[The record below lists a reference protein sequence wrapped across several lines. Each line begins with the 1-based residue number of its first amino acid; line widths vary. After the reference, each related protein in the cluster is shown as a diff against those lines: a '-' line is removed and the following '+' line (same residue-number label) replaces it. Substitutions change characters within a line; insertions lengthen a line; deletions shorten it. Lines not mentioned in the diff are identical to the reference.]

1 LQTDIYYSDR
11 NLTCGEELPF
21 GMFGKE
27 VPAMIN
33 VDALKRIVGDDW
45 VVTQRD
51 QITGYLAD
59 ETYLGVLPKPAEN
72 VVVVKPANPEEISA
86 ILKLANEEKTP
97 VYPRGGGTGLVGAC
111 VPTRDGIVL
120 SLERLD
126 KIIEI
131 DQDNM
136 MVVSEAGVTLDHL
149 LREVEQSGLLFPPH
163 PGDEGAQV
171 GGMVACNAGGTRAV
185 KYGVVRNYVK
195 GMEVVLPTGEIVQM
209 GGKLLKN
216 NTGLDLMH
224 LIIDSEGILGIITKA
239 ILKLYPKFGAT
250 ATLVVSFE
258 DRHAAIATVPKILQA
273 GIIPMAIE
281 YTEKSLMED
290 TAKHINMTWP
300 AKQGKAQ
307 LIIIMAEA
315 NEDQLY
321 GMCEQLSEICDKNGA
336 VDTLMAETTSEQA
349 EILKIRSEVG
359 NAMKPMNADALDVT
373 VPPAAI
379 ATMLDEI
386 DKVSQKYGIFI
397 PVVGHAGDGNL
408 HPNMFWEFD
417 KKGVLKQAKQ
427 EIYEAALNLG
437 GVISGEHGVGK
448 TRLPQFEMSFDPKQ
462 RELMLGI
469 KKLFD
474 PNNILSPDNAIC

>member
-1 LQTDIYYSDR
+1 
-11 NLTCGEELPF
+11 
-21 GMFGKE
+21 M
-27 VPAMIN
+27 N
-33 VDALKRIVGDDW
+33 VDELKKIVGDEW
-45 VVTQRD
+45 VVTKRD

-72 VVVVKPANPEEISA
+72 IVVVKPANAEEVSA
-86 ILKLANEEKTP
+86 ILKLANQDGTP
-97 VYPRGGGTGLVGAC
+97 VYPRGGGTGLVGAA

-120 SLERLD
+120 SLERFD
-126 KIIEI
+126 KILEV
-131 DQDNM
+131 DKDNM
-136 MVVSEAGVTLDHL
+136 MVVSEGGVTLEHL
-149 LREVEQSGLLFPPH
+149 LKEVEDNDLLFPPH

-171 GGMVACNAGGTRAV
+171 GGMIACNAGGTRAV

-239 ILKLYPKFGAT
+239 TLRLYPKFGAT
-250 ATLVVSFE
+250 ATLVVSFD
-258 DRHAAIATVPKILQA
+258 DRRAAIATVPKILQA
-273 GIIPMAIE
+273 GIIPLAIE
-281 YTEKSLMED
+281 YTEKSLMTE
-290 TAKHINMTWP
+290 TAEHVSMSWP
-300 AKQGKAQ
+300 AKQGSAQ

-321 GMCEQLSEICDKNGA
+321 SMCEQLSEIAEQNAA
-336 VDTLMAETTSEQA
+336 VDVLMAETSAEQG

-359 NAMKPMNADALDVT
+359 NAMKPKNADALDVT

-379 ATMLDEI
+379 PDLLDAI
-386 DKVSQKYGIFI
+386 DAVSEKYGIFI

-408 HPNMFWEFD
+408 HPNLDWEYD
-417 KKGVLKQAKQ
+417 KRGVLKDAKK
-427 EIYEAALNLG
+427 EIYEAAIKLG
-437 GVISGEHGVGK
+437 GVVSGEHGMGK
-448 TRLPQFEMSFDPKQ
+448 TRLPQIEMSFDPKS
-462 RELMLGI
+462 RELMCGI

>member
-1 LQTDIYYSDR
+1 
-11 NLTCGEELPF
+11 
-21 GMFGKE
+21 
-27 VPAMIN
+27 MIN
-33 VDALKRIVGDDW
+33 VDALKKIVGDEW
-45 VVTQRD
+45 VVTKRD
-51 QITGYLAD
+51 QITSYLAD
-59 ETYLGVLPKPAEN
+59 ETYLGVLPKPADN
-72 VVVVKPANPEEISA
+72 VVVVKPANAEEISA

-97 VYPRGGGTGLVGAC
+97 VYPRGGGTGLVGAA

-126 KIIEI
+126 KIIEV
-131 DQDNM
+131 DKDNM
-136 MVVSEAGVTLDHL
+136 MVVSEAGVTLEHL
-149 LREVEQSGLLFPPH
+149 LKEVEDNDLLFPPH

-171 GGMVACNAGGTRAV
+171 GGMIACNAGGTRAV

-239 ILKLYPKFGAT
+239 TLRLYPKFGAT
-250 ATLVVSFE
+250 ATLVVSYD
-258 DRHAAIATVPKILQA
+258 DRRAAIATVPKILQA

-290 TAKHINMTWP
+290 TANHVNMTWP
-300 AKQGKAQ
+300 AKQGSAQ

-315 NEDQLY
+315 NDDQLY
-321 GMCEQLSEICDKNGA
+321 SMCEQLSEIADKNGA
-336 VDTLMAETTSEQA
+336 VDVLMAETSAEQA
-349 EILKIRSEVG
+349 VILKIRSEVG
-359 NAMKPMNADALDVT
+359 NAMKPRNADALDVT

-379 ATMLDEI
+379 PDLLDAI
-386 DKVSQKYGIFI
+386 DAVGEKYGIFI

-408 HPNMFWEFD
+408 HPNLEWEFE
-417 KKGVLKQAKQ
+417 KRGVLKDAKN
-427 EIYEAALNLG
+427 EIYAAALKLG
-437 GVISGEHGVGK
+437 GVVSGEHGMGK
-448 TRLPQFEMSFDPKQ
+448 TRLPQMEMS
-462 RELMLGI
+462 
-469 KKLFD
+469 FD

>member
-1 LQTDIYYSDR
+1 
-11 NLTCGEELPF
+11 
-21 GMFGKE
+21 
-27 VPAMIN
+27 MIN

-45 VVTQRD
+45 VVTKRD

-97 VYPRGGGTGLVGAC
+97 VYPRGGGTGLVGAA

-126 KIIEI
+126 KVIEV
-131 DQDNM
+131 DKDNM
-136 MVVSEAGVTLDHL
+136 MVVSEGGVTLDQL
-149 LREVEQSGLLFPPH
+149 LKEVEASGLLFPPH

-185 KYGVVRNYVK
+185 KYGVVRSYVK
-195 GMEVVLPTGEIVQM
+195 GLEVVLPTGEIVQM

-216 NTGLDLMH
+216 NTGLDLIH
-224 LIIDSEGILGIITKA
+224 LIIDSEGILGVITKA
-239 ILKLYPKFGAT
+239 TLKLYPKFGAT
-250 ATLVVSFE
+250 ATLVVSFD
-258 DRHAAIATVPKILQA
+258 DRRATIATVPKILQA

-281 YTEKSLMED
+281 YTEKSLMEQ
-290 TAKHINMTWP
+290 TAAHVNMTWP
-300 AKQGKAQ
+300 AKQGTAQ

-321 GMCEQLSEICDKNGA
+321 GMCEQLSEICEKNGA
-336 VDTLMAETTSEQA
+336 VDVLMAETTSEQA

-359 NAMKPMNADALDVT
+359 NALKPFNADALDVT

-379 ATMLDEI
+379 PAMLDEF
-386 DKVSQKYGIFI
+386 DRVGDKYGIFI

-408 HPNMFWEFD
+408 HPNLSWEFD
-417 KKGVLKQAKQ
+417 KQGVLKQAKK
-427 EIYEAALNLG
+427 EIYEAAINLG

-448 TRLPQFEMSFDPKQ
+448 TRIPQFEMSFDPKQ

>member
-1 LQTDIYYSDR
+1 MT
-11 NLTCGEELPF
+11 
-21 GMFGKE
+21 
-27 VPAMIN
+27 N

-97 VYPRGGGTGLVGAC
+97 VYPRGGGTGLVGAA

-126 KIIEI
+126 KVIEV
-131 DQDNM
+131 DKDNM
-136 MVVSEAGVTLDHL
+136 MVVAEGGVTLDHL
-149 LREVEQSGLLFPPH
+149 LKEVELSGLLFPPH

-185 KYGVVRNYVK
+185 KYGVVRSYVK
-195 GMEVVLPTGEIVQM
+195 GLEVVLPTGQIVQM

-224 LIIDSEGILGIITKA
+224 LIIDSEGILGVITKA
-239 ILKLYPKFGAT
+239 TLRLYPKFGAT
-250 ATLVVSFE
+250 ATLVVSYD
-258 DRHAAIATVPKILQA
+258 DRRAAIVTVPKILQA

-281 YTEKSLMED
+281 YTEKSLMEQ
-290 TAKHINMTWP
+290 TAVHVNMTWP

-321 GMCEQLSEICDKNGA
+321 ALCEQLSEICEKNGA
-336 VDTLMAETTSEQA
+336 VDILMAETTSEQTV
-349 EILKIRSEVG
+349 ILKIRSEVG
-359 NAMKPMNADALDVT
+359 NALKPVNADALDIT

-379 ATMLDEI
+379 PAMLDEM
-386 DKVSQKYGIFI
+386 DKISEKYGIFI

-408 HPNMFWEFD
+408 HPNLSWEFD

-427 EIYEAALNLG
+427 DIYKAAIELG

-474 PNNILSPDNAIC
+474 PNNILSPDSAIC

>member
-1 LQTDIYYSDR
+1 MT
-11 NLTCGEELPF
+11 
-21 GMFGKE
+21 
-27 VPAMIN
+27 N
-33 VDALKRIVGDDW
+33 VDALKRIVGDDF

-72 VVVVKPANPEEISA
+72 VVVVKPATAEEISA

-97 VYPRGGGTGLVGAC
+97 VYPRGGGTGLVGAA
-111 VPTRDGIVL
+111 VPTKDGIVL

-131 DQDNM
+131 DKDNM
-136 MVVSEAGVTLDHL
+136 MIVSEAGVTLDHL
-149 LREVEQSGLLFPPH
+149 LKEVEASDLLFPPH

-185 KYGVVRNYVK
+185 KYGVVRSYVK
-195 GMEVVLPTGEIVQM
+195 GMEVVLPTGEIVHM

-224 LIIDSEGILGIITKA
+224 LIIDSEGILGIITTA
-239 ILKLYPKFGAT
+239 TLRLYPKFGAT
-250 ATLVVSFE
+250 ATLVISFE

-290 TAKHINMTWP
+290 TAATLNVTWP
-300 AKQGKAQ
+300 AKQGSAQ
-307 LIIIMAEA
+307 LIVIMAEA

-321 GMCEQLSEICDKNGA
+321 GMCEQLSEIAEKAGA
-336 VDTLMAETTSEQA
+336 VDVLMAETTSEQA

-359 NAMKPMNADALDVT
+359 NAMKPRNADALDVT

-379 ATMLDEI
+379 AQMLDEI
-386 DKVSQKYGIFI
+386 DKVGKKYGIFI

-408 HPNMFWEFD
+408 HPNMEWEYD
-417 KKGVLKQAKQ
+417 KQGVLKAAKH
-427 EIYEAALNLG
+427 EIYEAAIKLG

-448 TRLPQFEMSFDPKQ
+448 TRLGEFDMGLDAKQ
-462 RELMLGI
+462 RELMMGI

>member
-1 LQTDIYYSDR
+1 
-11 NLTCGEELPF
+11 
-21 GMFGKE
+21 
-27 VPAMIN
+27 MIN

-59 ETYLGVLPKPAEN
+59 ETYLGVLPKPADN
-72 VVVVKPANPEEISA
+72 VVVVKPANAEEISA
-86 ILKLANEEKTP
+86 ILKLANEEKFP
-97 VYPRGGGTGLVGAC
+97 VYPRGGGTGLVGAA
-111 VPTRDGIVL
+111 VPTRDGVVMSI
-120 SLERLD
+120 ERLD
-126 KIIEI
+126 KIIEV
-131 DQDNM
+131 DKDNM
-136 MVVSEAGVTLDHL
+136 MVVSEAGVTLEHL
-149 LREVEQSGLLFPPH
+149 LKEVEANDLLFPPH

-171 GGMVACNAGGTRAV
+171 GGMIACNAGGTRAV

-224 LIIDSEGILGIITKA
+224 LIIDSEGILGVITKA
-239 ILKLYPKFGAT
+239 TMRLYPKFGAT

-273 GIIPMAIE
+273 GIIPLAIE
-281 YTEKSLMED
+281 FTEKSLMEE
-290 TAKHINMTWP
+290 TAEHVNMTWP
-300 AKQGKAQ
+300 AKEGSAQ
-307 LIIIMAEA
+307 LIVIMAEA

-321 GMCEQLSEICDKNGA
+321 AMCEQLSDISEKNGA
-336 VDTLMAETTSEQA
+336 VDVLMAETSSEQA

-359 NAMKPMNADALDVT
+359 NAMKPKNADALDVT

-379 ATMLDEI
+379 ADLLDEI
-386 DKVSQKYGIFI
+386 DKVSEKYGIFI
-397 PVVGHAGDGNL
+397 PVVGHAGDGNI
-408 HPNMFWEFD
+408 HPNLDWEYD
-417 KKGVLKQAKQ
+417 RRGILKDAKHD
-427 EIYEAALNLG
+427 IYDAAIKLG

-448 TRLPQFEMSFDPKQ
+448 TRLDQFHMNIDPKQ
-462 RELMLGI
+462 CELMGQI

-474 PNNILSPDNAIC
+474 PNGILSPDNAICD

>member
-1 LQTDIYYSDR
+1 
-11 NLTCGEELPF
+11 
-21 GMFGKE
+21 
-27 VPAMIN
+27 MIN
-33 VDALKRIVGDDW
+33 VDALKRIVGDDY
-45 VVTQRD
+45 VVTKRD
-51 QITGYLAD
+51 QIQGYLAD

-86 ILKLANEEKTP
+86 VLKLANEEKTP
-97 VYPRGGGTGLVGAC
+97 VYPRGGGTGLVGAA

-126 KIIEI
+126 KVIEV
-131 DQDNM
+131 DKDNM
-136 MVVSEAGVTLDHL
+136 MVVAEGGVTLEQL
-149 LREVEQSGLLFPPH
+149 LHEVEANDLLFPPH

-171 GGMVACNAGGTRAV
+171 GGMIACNAGGTRAV

-195 GMEVVLPTGEIVQM
+195 GLEVVLPTGEIVQM

-224 LIIDSEGILGIITKA
+224 LIIDCEGILGIITKA
-239 ILKLYPKFGAT
+239 TMRLYPKSGAT
-250 ATLVVSFE
+250 ATLVISFD
-258 DRHAAIATVPKILQA
+258 DRRAAIATVPKILQA
-273 GIIPMAIE
+273 GIIPLAIE

-290 TAKHINMTWP
+290 TAAHVNMTWP
-300 AKQGKAQ
+300 AKQGSAQ
-307 LIIIMAEA
+307 LIVIMAEA

-321 GMCEQLSEICDKNGA
+321 GMCEQLSEIAEKNGA
-336 VDTLMAETTSEQA
+336 VDVLMAETTAEQG

-359 NAMKPMNADALDVT
+359 NAVKPKVCDALDVT

-379 ATMLDEI
+379 PDMLDAI
-386 DKVSQKYGIFI
+386 DKVAEKYGIFI

-408 HPNMFWEFD
+408 HPNMFWAYQEKGLLKD
-417 KKGVLKQAKQ
+417 AKK
-427 EIYEAALNLG
+427 EIYEAAIRLG

-448 TRLPQFEMSFDPKQ
+448 TRLEQMEMSFDPKS
-462 RELMLGI
+462 RELMCGI

-474 PNNILSPDNAIC
+474 PNGILSPDNAIC